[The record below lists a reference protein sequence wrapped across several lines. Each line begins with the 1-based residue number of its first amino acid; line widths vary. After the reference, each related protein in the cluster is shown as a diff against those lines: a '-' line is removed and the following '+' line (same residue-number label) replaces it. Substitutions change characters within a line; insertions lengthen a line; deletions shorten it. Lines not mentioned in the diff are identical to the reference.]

1 VTIHKLQA
9 TCYDKLGRVISVG
22 ANNYT
27 KTHPVQSHFAKLAK
41 VPEKIYLHAEIAALL
56 NCKDK
61 KPYSIFIERYTKSG
75 APALAAPCPACLA
88 AIKAWGISKISYT
101 I

>member
-41 VPEKIYLHAEIAALL
+41 VPEKIYLHAEIA
-56 NCKDK
+56 
-61 KPYSIFIERYTKSG
+61 
-75 APALAAPCPACLA
+75 PALAAPCPACLA